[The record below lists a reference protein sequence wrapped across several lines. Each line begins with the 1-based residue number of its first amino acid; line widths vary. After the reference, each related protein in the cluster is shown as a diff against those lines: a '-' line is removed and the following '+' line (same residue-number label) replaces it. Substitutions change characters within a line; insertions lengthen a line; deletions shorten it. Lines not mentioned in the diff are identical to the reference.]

1 MKIEKA
7 IKRYFKNGYR
17 MARGVKT
24 KKEMKL
30 GDFTAKIIN
39 IITLGKGRKIATFI
53 AKLFGYND
61 CGCDRRQEEMNKY
74 IFTKNGV
81 RKKND

>member
-39 IITLGKGRKIATFI
+39 IITLGKGKKIATFI
-53 AKLFGYND
+53 AK
-61 CGCDRRQEEMNKY
+61 
-74 IFTKNGV
+74 
-81 RKKND
+81 